1 VLARVDVGTV
11 RLIVPTTTY
20 KVDASALAHAGRVTV
35 QVPTDPAA
43 LRQLSARVS
52 RGDIQIRSR

>member
-1 VLARVDVGTV
+1 LDAGTV
-11 RLIVPTTTY
+11 QLIVPTTTY
-20 KVDASALAHAGRVTV
+20 AVDATVPLHAGRVTV

-43 LRQLSARVS
+43 PRQLSARVS

>member
-1 VLARVDVGTV
+1 MRLDAGTV
-11 RLIVPTTTY
+11 GLIVPTTTY
-20 KVDASALAHAGRVTV
+20 KVDASAPANAGRVTV

-43 LRQLSARVS
+43 PRQLFVRVS